1 MIGTLPSDRF
11 GEAPVQWKKRNQR
24 WQKIYPKWGH
34 KNELTRPGCEGN
46 RFVSK
51 QRQDSVV
58 ATGVERHRKDP
69 WSRRKAPNPAWRSE
83 KTSWIRWHGEVEVW
97 AFSNVKELGRESRRH
112 FQKALTAKRPK
123 PKKWMGCFRQKPNT
137 FDPWTTWVWL
147 HGST

>member
-1 MIGTLPSDRF
+1 MKEKESKMTENL
-11 GEAPVQWKKRNQR
+11 
-24 WQKIYPKWGH
+24 YKWGH

-83 KTSWIRWHGEVEVW
+83 KTS
-97 AFSNVKELGRESRRH
+97 
-112 FQKALTAKRPK
+112 
-123 PKKWMGCFRQKPNT
+123 
-137 FDPWTTWVWL
+137 
-147 HGST
+147 